1 MELKGK
7 KLNALGDSI
16 TEGVG
21 VSCSEKIF
29 FNLIKDKAELA
40 VARNYG
46 ISGTRIARQTVPSEE
61 PKFDNDFVKRAD
73 EMDADADIIVV
84 FGGTNDYGHGDA
96 AFGTFDSHDVHTFYG
111 ALHTLCQK
119 LINKYPDAEIVFMTP
134 LHRLEENKQINEF
147 GIRNVATLSEYVDA
161 IKEVTKYYAI
171 PTLDLYSVSRLQPE
185 VEVLKERYMPD
196 GLHPND
202 AGAEIIARRLL
213 GFFKSL

>member
-7 KLNALGDSI
+7 KINFLGDSI
-16 TEGVG
+16 TEGCG
-21 VSCSEKIF
+21 TSCEEKNYVSVFGRLSG
-29 FNLIKDKAELA
+29 AE
-40 VARNYG
+40 VRNYG

-61 PKFDNDFVKRAD
+61 TKFDNDFVKRAD

-96 AFGTFDSHDVHTFYG
+96 ALGTFDSRDVHTFYG
-111 ALHTLCQK
+111 AIHTLCQK

-134 LHRLEENKQINEF
+134 LHRLEENRQVNSY
-147 GIRNVATLSEYVDA
+147 GVRTLSPLSGYVDI

-171 PTLDLYSVSRLQPE
+171 PTLDLYSVSGLQPE

-213 GFFKSL
+213 GFLKSL

>member
-1 MELKGK
+1 MELQGK
-7 KLNALGDSI
+7 KINFLGDSI
-16 TEGVG
+16 TEGSG
-21 VSCSEKIF
+21 TSCEEKNYVSVFGRLSG
-29 FNLIKDKAELA
+29 AE
-40 VARNYG
+40 VRNYG
-46 ISGTRIARQTVPSEE
+46 IGGTRIARQTVPSNEA
-61 PKFDNDFVKRAD
+61 KFDNDFVKRAD

-96 AFGTFDSHDVHTFYG
+96 ALGTFDSCDVHTFYG

-134 LHRLEENKQINEF
+134 LHRLEENKQINEC
-147 GIRNVATLSEYVDA
+147 GVRNVAKLSEYVDA

-171 PTLDLYSVSRLQPE
+171 PTLDLYSVSGLQPE

-202 AGAEIIARRLL
+202 AGAEIVARRLL
-213 GFFKSL
+213 GFLKSL

>member
-1 MELKGK
+1 MELQGK
-7 KLNALGDSI
+7 KISFLGDSI
-16 TEGVG
+16 TEGCG
-21 VSCSEKIF
+21 TSCEEKNYVSVFGRLSG
-29 FNLIKDKAELA
+29 AE
-40 VARNYG
+40 VRNYG

-213 GFFKSL
+213 GFLKSL

>member
-1 MELKGK
+1 MELQGK
-7 KLNALGDSI
+7 KINFLGDSI
-16 TEGVG
+16 TEGCG
-21 VSCSEKIF
+21 TSCEEKNYVSVFGRLSG
-29 FNLIKDKAELA
+29 AE
-40 VARNYG
+40 VRNYG
-46 ISGTRIARQTVPSEE
+46 IGGTRIARQTVPSNEA
-61 PKFDNDFVKRAD
+61 KVDNDFVKRAD
-73 EMDADADIIVV
+73 EMDANADIIVV

-202 AGAEIIARRLL
+202 AGAEIVARRLL
-213 GFFKSL
+213 GFLKSL